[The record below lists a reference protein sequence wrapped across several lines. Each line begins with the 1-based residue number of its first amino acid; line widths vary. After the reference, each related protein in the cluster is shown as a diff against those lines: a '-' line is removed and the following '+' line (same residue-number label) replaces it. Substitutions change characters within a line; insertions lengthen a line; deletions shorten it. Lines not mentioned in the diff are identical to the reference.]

1 MDFEQITKQVEELQG
16 KAADAVE
23 RLEKSNDPEDRK
35 AITKEIERLDES
47 LKPLVVEH
55 EKAMRDAE
63 VKATRE
69 QVTTLTAAIEDLQR
83 KPGPEDFSFGGS
95 DAGDNGAKAIYGNES
110 EYSFYA
116 DVAAS
121 RKGDQKA
128 IERLNESVEGKAMTV
143 GTSSAGGYLVPDQY
157 SREVLDLRFQIAVL
171 EPLFSRINVTSDTLR
186 IASVTGGLTAG
197 WVAELAEKPAADL
210 TFGEISTGVFTVA
223 GLAVASNQL
232 LSYAGSQIDRLV
244 NTELARRI
252 NRVIEIAILNGS
264 GTGQPKGILGTSGV
278 GTTALTSTDV
288 DDLLDAISDA
298 ITAIYTDFI
307 DAPNAIVMH
316 PRTWGRIAKARDTN
330 GAYLIGSATAPRQD
344 RTAVA
349 GLPGY
354 SGGQTPRGE
363 LFGLPVYTTAN
374 VPTDLGT
381 GTDESRVIVGKF
393 DEGLVL
399 DRGGITVDKSEH
411 VYFTSNQTIFR
422 GEQDIGFTAAR
433 YPKAFN
439 VIGGVGLVDG

>member
-1 MDFEQITKQVEELQG
+1 MELSEITKQVEDLQA

-23 RLEKSNDPEDRK
+23 RLEKTTDPEGQK
-35 AITKEIERLDES
+35 AISDEIGRLDEA
-47 LKPLVVEH
+47 LKPLVAEH

-69 QVTTLTAAIEDLQR
+69 QVSTLTEAIEELR
-83 KPGPEDFSFGGS
+83 KAPGPDFSFGGDGKALEPNS
-95 DAGDNGAKAIYGNES
+95 VYGDGS
-110 EYSFYA
+110 EHSFYG
-116 DVAAS
+116 DVLAS
-121 RKGDQKA
+121 TKGDQKA
-128 IERLNESVEGKAMTV
+128 VERLNESMEGKAMTV

-157 SREVLDLRFQIAVL
+157 SQEVLQLRFQAAVL
-171 EPLFSRINVTSDTLR
+171 EPLFSRIQVTSDTLR

-244 NTELARRI
+244 NAELARRI
-252 NRVIEIAILNGS
+252 NRVIEIAIINGS
-264 GTGQPKGILGTSGV
+264 GTGQPKGILGTTGV

-288 DDLLDAISDA
+288 DDLLDAVSDA

-349 GLPGY
+349 GLPGFG
-354 SGGQTPRGE
+354 GGQVPRGE

-374 VPTDLGT
+374 VPTNLGS
-381 GTDESRVIVGKF
+381 GTNESRVIVGKF

-439 VIGGVGLVDG
+439 VIGGVGLAAG

>member
-1 MDFEQITKQVEELQG
+1 MELSEITKQVEDLQS

-23 RLEKSNDPEDRK
+23 RLEKTTDPEGQK
-35 AITKEIERLDES
+35 AISKEIERLDES
-47 LKPLVVEH
+47 LKPLVAEH
-55 EKAMRDAE
+55 EQALRDAE

-69 QVTTLTAAIEDLQR
+69 QVTTLTAAIEDLR
-83 KPGPEDFSFGGS
+83 KKPTNFSFGGDAEEGKSLDNSPYGEGSEFSFYS
-95 DAGDNGAKAIYGNES
+95 DVAKSQKGDAKA
-110 EYSFYA
+110 
-116 DVAAS
+116 
-121 RKGDQKA
+121 Q
-128 IERLNESVEGKAMTV
+128 ERLDASLEGKAMTV

-157 SREVLDLRFQIAVL
+157 SREVLELRFQNAVL
-171 EPLFSRINVTSDTLR
+171 EPLFSRINVQSDTLR

-232 LSYAGSQIDRLV
+232 LSYAGNQIDRLI
-244 NTELARRI
+244 NAELARRI

-288 DDLLDAISDA
+288 DDLLDAVSDA

-354 SGGQTPRGE
+354 GGGQTPRGE

-381 GTDESRVIVGKF
+381 GTNESRVIVGKF

-399 DRGGITVDKSEH
+399 DRGGISVDKSEH
-411 VYFTSNQTIFR
+411 VYFTSNQTVFR

-439 VIGGVGLVDG
+439 VIGGVGLAAG